1 MGKKVYLET
10 YGCQM
15 NVHDSEKA
23 THVLSDLG
31 YSQTSEPG
39 AADLVLLNT
48 CMVREKAARKV
59 FARINEIKNDIRKC
73 KVKTASDNGLPVFGV
88 MGCVAQAEADRLFER
103 SRDIRMVMGT
113 QAISRLPA
121 MIEQLEKGFDRV
133 IDVRLSKES
142 EFLELEAASR
152 QTKHIAYITITEG
165 CNKFCSFCIVPF
177 TRGRERSR
185 PADRIVNEA
194 RSLGEQGYQEV
205 HLLGQNVNSYGLS
218 GRYHGNSVSAPSA
231 QEDGDEI
238 TFAKLLDRVASE
250 SGVPR
255 IKYTTSYPR
264 DFDEEI
270 VRVMDAYENLCEWI
284 HLPAQAGSDRVL
296 RAMRRGYT
304 RREYIGKIDAIKGA
318 RKDIAITG
326 DMIVGFPGETDDDF
340 NETMSLVAEV
350 EYDGLYIFKYS
361 PRPRT
366 PAAAYA
372 DSIPEEVKTERFLRL
387 QELQDRI
394 QRRRY
399 ERYLGRTVE
408 VLVEGTSSRSSSDYT
423 GHTRCNKV
431 VNFPIASPR
440 GSEEFGKLVNV
451 NITGVKS
458 HSLYGEIAGD
468 SGLNW
473 KGNYGAGSQDSRSFG

>member
-23 THVLSDLG
+23 TRVFSDLG
-31 YSQTSEPG
+31 YSQTSEVSE
-39 AADLVLLNT
+39 ADLILLNT

-59 FARINEIKNDIRKC
+59 FARINEIKNEISRC
-73 KVKTASDNGLPVFGV
+73 GSRPGANRELPVFGV

-103 SRDIRMVMGT
+103 SRDIKMVMGT
-113 QAISRLPA
+113 QAISRLPSL
-121 MIEQLEKGFDRV
+121 MGQLEKGFNRV
-133 IDVRLSKES
+133 IDVRLSKEA
-142 EFLELEAASR
+142 EFLELEASSR

-185 PADRIVNEA
+185 PADRIIDEA
-194 RSLGEQGYQEV
+194 KALGEQGYQEI

-218 GRYHGNSVSAPSA
+218 GRYHGNPASA
-231 QEDGDEI
+231 DGGDEI
-238 TFAKLLDRVASE
+238 TFAKLLDRVATE

-270 VRVMDAYENLCEWI
+270 VRVMDAHENLCEWI

-304 RREYIGKIDAIKGA
+304 RREYIEKIEAIRRSK
-318 RKDIAITG
+318 KDIAITG
-326 DMIVGFPGETDDDF
+326 DMIVGFPGETADDF
-340 NETMSLVAEV
+340 NETMNLVAEV

-366 PAAAYA
+366 PAATYT
-372 DSIPEEVKTERFLRL
+372 DSIPEEVKTERFLRA

-394 QRRRY
+394 QKRRY
-399 ERYLGRTVE
+399 ERYLGRIVE
-408 VLVEGTSSRSSSDYT
+408 VLVEGKSSRSSSDYT

-431 VNFPIASPR
+431 VNFPIAT
-440 GSEEFGKLVNV
+440 EALGKLVNV
-451 NITGVKS
+451 KITGVKS
-458 HSLYGEIAGD
+458 HSLYGEMTGD
-468 SGLNW
+468 C
-473 KGNYGAGSQDSRSFG
+473 F

>member
-1 MGKKVYLET
+1 MEKKVYLET

-23 THVLSDLG
+23 IRMFSDLG
-31 YSQTSEPG
+31 YSQTSEVNE
-39 AADLVLLNT
+39 ADIVLLNT

-59 FARINEIKNDIRKC
+59 FARINEIKNEIRRDNSR
-73 KVKTASDNGLPVFGV
+73 VAPRIAPDNGPPVFGV

-103 SRDIRMVMGT
+103 SQDIKMVMGT

-121 MIEQLEKGFDRV
+121 LVEQLDKGFSRV
-133 IDVRLSKES
+133 IDVRLSKEA
-142 EFLELEAASR
+142 EFLELEASSR

-185 PADRIVNEA
+185 PAGRIIGEA
-194 RSLGEQGYQEV
+194 KALAEQGYQEV
-205 HLLGQNVNSYGLS
+205 QLLGQNVNSYGLS
-218 GRYHGNSVSAPSA
+218 GRYHGNPSSAEA
-231 QEDGDEI
+231 GDEI
-238 TFAKLLDRVASE
+238 TFAELLDRVAAN

-270 VRVMDAYENLCEWI
+270 VRVMDAHENLCEWI

-296 RAMRRGYT
+296 RVMRRGYT
-304 RREYIGKIDAIKGA
+304 RREYIEKIEAIKGA
-318 RKDIAITG
+318 RKEISITG

-387 QELQDRI
+387 QELNDRI
-394 QRRRY
+394 QKRRY

-408 VLVEGTSSRSSSDYT
+408 VLVEGTSSRSPSDYT

-431 VNFPIASPR
+431 VNFPAAA
-440 GSEEFGKLVNV
+440 EALGKLVNV
-451 NITGVKS
+451 KITEVKS
-458 HSLYGEIAGD
+458 HSLYGEMAGNMFKD
-468 SGLNW
+468 SV
-473 KGNYGAGSQDSRSFG
+473 

>member
-1 MGKKVYLET
+1 MDKKVYLET

-23 THVLSDLG
+23 IRMFSDLG
-31 YSQTSEPG
+31 YSQTSEVRE
-39 AADLVLLNT
+39 ADLVLLNT

-59 FARINEIKNDIRKC
+59 FARINEIKNEIRRNQSRI
-73 KVKTASDNGLPVFGV
+73 ASDNEPPVFGV

-103 SRDIRMVMGT
+103 SRDIKMVMGT

-121 MIEQLEKGFDRV
+121 LMEQLDKGFSRV

-142 EFLELEAASR
+142 EFLELEASSR
-152 QTKHIAYITITEG
+152 QTRHIAYITITEG

-185 PADRIVNEA
+185 PADRIIDEA
-194 RSLGEQGYQEV
+194 KALGEQGYQEI

-218 GRYHGNSVSAPSA
+218 GRYHGNPASAPSA

-238 TFAKLLDRVASE
+238 TFAKLLDRVAAE

-270 VRVMDAYENLCEWI
+270 VRVMDARENLCEWI

-304 RREYIGKIDAIKGA
+304 RREYIEKIEAIKGA
-318 RKDIAITG
+318 RREISITG

-372 DSIPEEVKTERFLRL
+372 DSIPEEMKTERFLRL

-408 VLVEGTSSRSSSDYT
+408 VLVEGTSSRSPSDYT

-431 VNFPIASPR
+431 VNFPIAA
-440 GSEEFGKLVNV
+440 EALGKLVNV
-451 NITGVKS
+451 NINGVKS
-458 HSLYGEIAGD
+458 HSLYGEMAGD
-468 SGLNW
+468 CV
-473 KGNYGAGSQDSRSFG
+473 

>member
-23 THVLSDLG
+23 THVLSDIG
-31 YSQTSEPG
+31 YSQTSKVGE
-39 AADLVLLNT
+39 ADLILLNT

-59 FARINEIKNDIRKC
+59 FARINEIKNEIRRYGSR
-73 KVKTASDNGLPVFGV
+73 ASSVIELPVFGV

-103 SRDIRMVMGT
+103 SRDIKMVMGT

-121 MIEQLEKGFDRV
+121 LIEQLESGFNRV
-133 IDVRLSKES
+133 IDVRLSKEA
-142 EFLELEAASR
+142 EFLELEASGR

-185 PADRIVNEA
+185 PADRIVAEA
-194 RSLGEQGYQEV
+194 KALGEQGYREV
-205 HLLGQNVNSYGLS
+205 QLLGQNVNSYGLS
-218 GRYHGNSVSAPSA
+218 GRYHGNLASAPA
-231 QEDGDEI
+231 AEEDGNEI
-238 TFAKLLDRVASE
+238 TFARLLDRVAAE

-270 VRVMDAYENLCEWI
+270 VRVMDARENLCEWI

-304 RREYIGKIDAIKGA
+304 RREYIEKIGAIKGA
-318 RKDIAITG
+318 KREIAITG
-326 DMIVGFPGETDDDF
+326 DMIVGFPGETDGDF

-361 PRPRT
+361 PRPMT

-372 DSIPEEVKTERFLRL
+372 DSIHEEVKTERFLKL

-394 QRRRY
+394 QKQRY

-408 VLVEGTSSRSSSDYT
+408 VLVEGTSSRSFSDYT

-431 VNFPIASPR
+431 VNFPIAAPMGASM
-440 GSEEFGKLVNV
+440 GLENLGKLVNV

-458 HSLYGEIAGD
+458 HSLYGEMVGICI
-468 SGLNW
+468 
-473 KGNYGAGSQDSRSFG
+473 

>member
-1 MGKKVYLET
+1 MEKKVYLET

-23 THVLSDLG
+23 IRVFSDLG
-31 YSQTSEPG
+31 YSQTSEVSK
-39 AADLVLLNT
+39 ADLVLLNT

-59 FARINEIKNDIRKC
+59 FARINEIKNEIRKDQS
-73 KVKTASDNGLPVFGV
+73 KIAPMAPIASDNRLPVFGV

-103 SRDIRMVMGT
+103 SRDIKMVMGT

-121 MIEQLEKGFDRV
+121 LMEQLDKGFSRV

-142 EFLELEAASR
+142 EFLELEASDR

-185 PADRIVNEA
+185 PADRIINEA
-194 RSLGEQGYQEV
+194 KALGEQGYQEI

-218 GRYHGNSVSAPSA
+218 GRYHGNLGNLGNPASAAAA
-231 QEDGDEI
+231 QEGGDEI
-238 TFAKLLDRVASE
+238 TFAKLLDRVAGE

-270 VRVMDAYENLCEWI
+270 VRVMDAHENLCEWI

-304 RREYIGKIDAIKGA
+304 RREYVEKIEAIKGA
-318 RKDIAITG
+318 RREISITG

-408 VLVEGTSSRSSSDYT
+408 VLVEGTSSRSPSDYT

-431 VNFPIASPR
+431 VNFPIAA
-440 GSEEFGKLVNV
+440 EALGKLVKV
-451 NITGVKS
+451 NINGVKS
-458 HSLYGEIAGD
+458 HSLYGEMAGD
-468 SGLNW
+468 
-473 KGNYGAGSQDSRSFG
+473 YV

>member
-1 MGKKVYLET
+1 MEKKVYLET

-23 THVLSDLG
+23 IRMFSGLG
-31 YSQTSEPG
+31 YSQTSEVSE
-39 AADLVLLNT
+39 ADLVLLNT

-59 FARINEIKNDIRKC
+59 FARINEIKKEIKRDHSGA
-73 KVKTASDNGLPVFGV
+73 ASDNGLPVFGV

-103 SRDIRMVMGT
+103 SRDIKMVMGT

-121 MIEQLEKGFDRV
+121 LMEQLDKGFSRV

-142 EFLELEAASR
+142 EFLELEASSR

-185 PADRIVNEA
+185 PADRIVDEA
-194 RSLGEQGYQEV
+194 KALGEQGYQEV

-218 GRYHGNSVSAPSA
+218 GRYHGNGGNVGNPASPSSA
-231 QEDGDEI
+231 QGDGDEI
-238 TFAKLLDRVASE
+238 TFAKLLDRVAAE
-250 SGVPR
+250 SCVPR

-270 VRVMDAYENLCEWI
+270 VRVMDAHENLCEWI

-296 RAMRRGYT
+296 RVMRRGYT
-304 RREYIGKIDAIKGA
+304 RREYIEKIEAIRGA
-318 RKDIAITG
+318 RKEISITG

-366 PAAAYA
+366 PAATYA

-408 VLVEGTSSRSSSDYT
+408 VLVEGTSSRSPSDYT

-431 VNFPIASPR
+431 VNFPIAA
-440 GSEEFGKLVNV
+440 EALGKLVNV

-458 HSLYGEIAGD
+458 HSLYGEMAGD
-468 SGLNW
+468 CV
-473 KGNYGAGSQDSRSFG
+473 

>member
-1 MGKKVYLET
+1 
-10 YGCQM
+10 M

-23 THVLSDLG
+23 IRMFSDLG
-31 YSQTSEPG
+31 YSQTSEVSE
-39 AADLVLLNT
+39 ADLVLLNT

-59 FARINEIKNDIRKC
+59 FARINEIKNERRRNQSKI
-73 KVKTASDNGLPVFGV
+73 ASDNGLPVFGV

-103 SRDIRMVMGT
+103 SRDIKMVMGT

-121 MIEQLEKGFDRV
+121 LMEQLDKGFSRV

-142 EFLELEAASR
+142 EFLELEASSR

-185 PADRIVNEA
+185 PADRIIDEA
-194 RSLGEQGYQEV
+194 KALGEQGYQEI

-218 GRYHGNSVSAPSA
+218 GRYHGNPASAPSA

-238 TFAKLLDRVASE
+238 TFAKLLDRVAAE

-270 VRVMDAYENLCEWI
+270 VRVMDERENLCEWI

-304 RREYIGKIDAIKGA
+304 RREYIEKIEAIKGA
-318 RKDIAITG
+318 RREISITG

-372 DSIPEEVKTERFLRL
+372 DSIPEEAKTERFLRL

-408 VLVEGTSSRSSSDYT
+408 VLVEGMSSRSPSDYT

-431 VNFPIASPR
+431 VNFPIAA
-440 GSEEFGKLVNV
+440 EALGKLVNV
-451 NITGVKS
+451 NINGVKS
-458 HSLYGEIAGD
+458 HSLYGEMAGD
-468 SGLNW
+468 CV
-473 KGNYGAGSQDSRSFG
+473 

>member
-1 MGKKVYLET
+1 
-10 YGCQM
+10 M

-23 THVLSDLG
+23 IHALSDLG
-31 YSQTSEPG
+31 YSQTSETHE
-39 AADLVLLNT
+39 ADLILLNT

-59 FARINEIKNDIRKC
+59 FTRINEIKSEIKRC
-73 KVKTASDNGLPVFGV
+73 EGRAASNKKLPVFGV

-103 SRDIRMVMGT
+103 SRDIKMVMGT

-121 MIEQLEKGFDRV
+121 LMRQLENGFNRV
-133 IDVRLSKES
+133 IDVRLSKEA
-142 EFLELEAASR
+142 EFLELEAAGR

-185 PADRIVNEA
+185 PADRIVVEA
-194 RSLGEQGYQEV
+194 RALGEQGFKEI

-218 GRYHGNSVSAPSA
+218 GRYHANAGGNAGNLRNPGSSSSSH
-231 QEDGDEI
+231 QEDGQEDGNEI
-238 TFAKLLDRVASE
+238 TFAMLLDRVAAE

-255 IKYTTSYPR
+255 IKYTSSYPR

-270 VRVMDAYENLCEWI
+270 VRVMDARENLCEWI
-284 HLPAQAGSDRVL
+284 HLPAQAGSDRLL

-304 RREYIGKIDAIKGA
+304 RREYIEKIEAIKGA
-318 RKDIAITG
+318 KKEISITG

-361 PRPRT
+361 PRPMT

-372 DSIPEEVKTERFLRL
+372 DSVPEEVKTERFLRL

-431 VNFPIASPR
+431 VNFPISSPMGPMVPL
-440 GSEEFGKLVNV
+440 GSGALGKLVNV

-458 HSLYGEIAGD
+458 HSLYGEMAGKD
-468 SGLNW
+468 V
-473 KGNYGAGSQDSRSFG
+473 

>member
-1 MGKKVYLET
+1 
-10 YGCQM
+10 M

-23 THVLSDLG
+23 TYMLSNLE
-31 YSQTSEPG
+31 YSQTSEVNE
-39 AADLVLLNT
+39 ADLVLLNT

-59 FARINEIKNDIRKC
+59 YARINEIKNEIRKGVSSTRR
-73 KVKTASDNGLPVFGV
+73 KKLPVFGV

-103 SRDIRMVMGT
+103 SQDIKIVMGT
-113 QAISRLPA
+113 QAISRLPDLV
-121 MIEQLEKGFDRV
+121 EQLEKGFERV
-133 IDVRLSKES
+133 IDVRLSKEA
-142 EFLELEAASR
+142 EFLELRADSR

-185 PADRIVNEA
+185 PADRIIDEA
-194 RSLGEQGYQEV
+194 RALGQKGYQEV

-218 GRYHGNSVSAPSA
+218 GRYHGSLASV
-231 QEDGDEI
+231 EEGEEI
-238 TFAKLLDRVASE
+238 TFANLLDRMATE

-264 DFDEEI
+264 DFDDEI
-270 VRVMDAYENLCEWI
+270 IRVMDAHENLCEWI

-304 RREYIGKIDAIKGA
+304 RSEYIKKIGAIK
-318 RKDIAITG
+318 RSKKDIAVTG
-326 DMIVGFPGETDDDF
+326 DIIVGFPGETSDDF

-350 EYDGLYIFKYS
+350 GYDGLYIFKYS

-366 PAAAYA
+366 PAATYT
-372 DSIPEEVKTERFLRL
+372 DSISEEIKTERFLRL

-394 QRRRY
+394 QKQRY

-408 VLVEGTSSRSSSDYT
+408 VLVEGVSSRSFSDYT

-431 VNFPIASPR
+431 VNFPITA
-440 GSEEFGKLVNV
+440 EALGKLVDV

-458 HSLYGEIAGD
+458 HSLYGEMAG
-468 SGLNW
+468 NH
-473 KGNYGAGSQDSRSFG
+473 F

>member
-1 MGKKVYLET
+1 MF
-10 YGCQM
+10 
-15 NVHDSEKA
+15 
-23 THVLSDLG
+23 SDLG
-31 YSQTSEPG
+31 YSQTSEVSE
-39 AADLVLLNT
+39 ADIVLLNT

-59 FARINEIKNDIRKC
+59 FARINEIKKEIRRDRPRIEPRIE
-73 KVKTASDNGLPVFGV
+73 SDNGQPVFGV

-103 SRDIRMVMGT
+103 SRDIKMVMGT
-113 QAISRLPA
+113 QAISRLPGLV
-121 MIEQLEKGFDRV
+121 EQLDKGFSRV
-133 IDVRLSKES
+133 IDVRLSKEA
-142 EFLELEAASR
+142 EFLELEASSR

-185 PADRIVNEA
+185 PADRIIGEA
-194 RSLGEQGYQEV
+194 KALAEQGYQEV

-218 GRYHGNSVSAPSA
+218 GRYHGNPGSVETS
-231 QEDGDEI
+231 DEI
-238 TFAKLLDRVASE
+238 TFAELLDRVAAK

-270 VRVMDAYENLCEWI
+270 VRVMDAHENLCAWI
-284 HLPAQAGSDRVL
+284 HLPAQSGSDRVL
-296 RAMRRGYT
+296 RVMRRGYT
-304 RREYIGKIDAIKGA
+304 SREYIEKIEAIKGA
-318 RKDIAITG
+318 RKEISITG

-340 NETMSLVAEV
+340 NETMGLIAEV

-394 QRRRY
+394 QKRRY

-408 VLVEGTSSRSSSDYT
+408 VLVEGISSRSPSDYT

-431 VNFPIASPR
+431 VNFPAAA
-440 GSEEFGKLVNV
+440 EALGKLVNV
-451 NITGVKS
+451 KISEVKS
-458 HSLYGEIAGD
+458 HSLYGEMAGNMFKD
-468 SGLNW
+468 CV
-473 KGNYGAGSQDSRSFG
+473 

>member
-1 MGKKVYLET
+1 MEKKVYLET

-23 THVLSDLG
+23 IRMFSDLG
-31 YSQTSEPG
+31 YSQTSEVSE
-39 AADLVLLNT
+39 ADIVLLNT

-59 FARINEIKNDIRKC
+59 FARINEIKKEIRRDHPGI
-73 KVKTASDNGLPVFGV
+73 APRIESDNRQPVFGV

-103 SRDIRMVMGT
+103 SRDIKMVMGT

-121 MIEQLEKGFDRV
+121 LVEQLDKGFSRV
-133 IDVRLSKES
+133 IDVRLSKEA
-142 EFLELEAASR
+142 EFLELEASSR

-185 PADRIVNEA
+185 PADRIIGEA
-194 RSLGEQGYQEV
+194 KALAEQGYQEV

-218 GRYHGNSVSAPSA
+218 GRYHGNPASVES
-231 QEDGDEI
+231 GDEI
-238 TFAKLLDRVASE
+238 TFAELLDRVAVK

-270 VRVMDAYENLCEWI
+270 VRVMDAHENLCEWI
-284 HLPAQAGSDRVL
+284 HLPAQSGSDRVL
-296 RAMRRGYT
+296 RVMRRGYT
-304 RREYIGKIDAIKGA
+304 RREYIEKIEAIKGA
-318 RKDIAITG
+318 RKEISITG

-394 QRRRY
+394 QKRRY

-408 VLVEGTSSRSSSDYT
+408 VLVEGTSSRSPSDYT

-431 VNFPIASPR
+431 VNFPAAA
-440 GSEEFGKLVNV
+440 EALGKLVNV
-451 NITGVKS
+451 KITEVKS
-458 HSLYGEIAGD
+458 HSLYGEMAGNVFKD
-468 SGLNW
+468 SV
-473 KGNYGAGSQDSRSFG
+473 

>member
-1 MGKKVYLET
+1 MRKKVYLET

-23 THVLSDLG
+23 TAALSDLG
-31 YSQTSEPG
+31 YSQTSEVSE
-39 AADLVLLNT
+39 ADLVLLNT

-59 FARINEIKNDIRKC
+59 FARINEIKNEIK
-73 KVKTASDNGLPVFGV
+73 KGVTKSASDRELPVFGV

-103 SRDIRMVMGT
+103 SRDIKMVMGT
-113 QAISRLPA
+113 QAIPRLPA
-121 MIEQLEKGFDRV
+121 LMNQLENGFNRV
-133 IDVRLSKES
+133 IDVRLSKEA
-142 EFLELEAASR
+142 EFLELEAAGR

-185 PADRIVNEA
+185 PADRIVAEA
-194 RSLGEQGYQEV
+194 RALGEQGYKEI

-218 GRYHGNSVSAPSA
+218 GRYHGNLGNPASSSSA
-231 QEDGDEI
+231 QEDGNEI
-238 TFAKLLDRVASE
+238 TFARLLDRVALE

-270 VRVMDAYENLCEWI
+270 VRIMDARENLCEWI

-304 RREYIGKIDAIKGA
+304 RREYMEKIEAIKGA
-318 RKDIAITG
+318 RKEISITG
-326 DMIVGFPGETDDDF
+326 DMIIGFPGETDDDF

-361 PRPRT
+361 PRPMT
-366 PAAAYA
+366 PAAAYT
-372 DSIPEEVKTERFLRL
+372 DSVPEEVKTERFLRI
-387 QELQDRI
+387 QELQDRV
-394 QRRRY
+394 QKRRY

-431 VNFPIASPR
+431 VNFPMASPMKSDAL
-440 GSEEFGKLVNV
+440 GELVNV

-458 HSLYGEIAGD
+458 HSLYGEMAG
-468 SGLNW
+468 
-473 KGNYGAGSQDSRSFG
+473 KGV

>member
-1 MGKKVYLET
+1 MSKKIYLET

-23 THVLSDLG
+23 THLLSELG
-31 YSQTSEPG
+31 YSQTFEISE
-39 AADLVLLNT
+39 ADLVLLNT

-59 FARINEIKNDIRKC
+59 YARINEIKRDMSKS
-73 KVKTASDNGLPVFGV
+73 ASVRGRNLPIFGV
-88 MGCVAQAEADRLFER
+88 MGCVAQAEADRLFQR
-103 SRDIRMVMGT
+103 SRDVKMVMGT
-113 QAISRLPA
+113 QAISRLPDL
-121 MIEQLEKGFDRV
+121 IEQLEKGFDRV
-133 IDVRLSKES
+133 IDVRLSKEA
-142 EFLELEAASR
+142 EFLELQAENR
-152 QTKHIAYITITEG
+152 QTKYVAYITITEG

-185 PADRIVNEA
+185 PADRIIDEA
-194 RSLGEQGYQEV
+194 RALVKQGYQEV

-218 GRYHGNSVSAPSA
+218 GRYHGNLAA
-231 QEDGDEI
+231 IEEGEEI
-238 TFAKLLDRVASE
+238 SFARLLDRVAAE

-255 IKYTTSYPR
+255 IKFTTSYPR

-270 VRVMDAYENLCEWI
+270 VKVMDKHENLCEWI

-304 RREYIGKIDAIKGA
+304 RSEYFEKIDAIK
-318 RKDIAITG
+318 RSKNDIAVTG

-340 NETMSLVAEV
+340 KETMSLVAEV

-366 PAAAYA
+366 PAAAYT
-372 DSIPEEVKTERFLRL
+372 DSIPEELKTERFLRL

-394 QRRRY
+394 QKRRY
-399 ERYLGRTVE
+399 ERYIGRIVE
-408 VLVEGTSSRSSSDYT
+408 VLVEGVSSRSSSDYT

-431 VNFPIASPR
+431 VNFPITTEVLGR
-440 GSEEFGKLVNV
+440 LVKV
-451 NITGVKS
+451 KITEVKS
-458 HSLYGEIAGD
+458 HSLYGEMAG
-468 SGLNW
+468 
-473 KGNYGAGSQDSRSFG
+473 KYF

>member
-23 THVLSDLG
+23 TRVLSDLG
-31 YSQTSEPG
+31 YSQTSEAC
-39 AADLVLLNT
+39 AADLILLNT

-59 FARINEIKNDIRKC
+59 FARINEIKTNIRKGRG
-73 KVKTASDNGLPVFGV
+73 KTAPEGGLPVFGV

-103 SRDIRMVMGT
+103 SQDIKMVMGT

-121 MIEQLEKGFDRV
+121 LMERLEKGFDRV
-133 IDVRLSKES
+133 IDVRLSKEAD
-142 EFLELEAASR
+142 FFELEASSR
-152 QTKHIAYITITEG
+152 QTMHIAYITITEG

-185 PADRIVNEA
+185 PADRIVDEA
-194 RSLGEQGYQEV
+194 RALGAQGYQEV
-205 HLLGQNVNSYGLS
+205 QLLGQNVNSYGLS
-218 GRYHGNSVSAPSA
+218 GRYHGNIGNMGNPAST
-231 QEDGDEI
+231 EDEDEI
-238 TFAKLLDRVASE
+238 TFAKLLDRVATE

-270 VRVMDAYENLCEWI
+270 VRVMDARENLCEWI

-304 RREYIGKIDAIKGA
+304 RREYVDKIDIIKGA
-318 RKDIAITG
+318 GKEISVTG

-366 PAAAYA
+366 PAAAYD
-372 DSIPEEVKTERFLRL
+372 DSVPEEVKTERFLRL

-408 VLVEGTSSRSSSDYT
+408 VLVEGTSSRSPSDYT

-431 VNFPIASPR
+431 VNFPIAA
-440 GSEEFGKLVNV
+440 EALGKLVNV
-451 NITGVKS
+451 KITRVKS
-458 HSLYGEIAGD
+458 HSLYGEMAGC
-468 SGLNW
+468 NV
-473 KGNYGAGSQDSRSFG
+473 